1 MKPLKPNRLL
11 HTTVLSFL
19 LAATMG
25 VSACS
30 SEKEG
35 DNAQSGDATGTN
47 QSSDVD
53 TSSSEGDAPLTGND
67 SNSNIGAG
75 EGSGT
80 SANSEVNTTNPS
92 GSTDNMG
99 NSGPDTNI
107 NSDRDENPNLDQTPA
122 DGVQ

>member
-67 SNSNIGAG
+67 SNIGAG

>member
-47 QSSDVD
+47 QSSNVD
-53 TSSSEGDAPLTGND
+53 TSSSGGDAPLTEND
-67 SNSNIGAG
+67 SNI
-75 EGSGT
+75 GSGT
-80 SANSEVNTTNPS
+80 SANNEVNTTNPS

>member
-11 HTTVLSFL
+11 HMTVLSFL

-67 SNSNIGAG
+67 SNIGAG

-80 SANSEVNTTNPS
+80 SANNEVNTTNPS

>member
-53 TSSSEGDAPLTGND
+53 TSSSGGDAPLTEND
-67 SNSNIGAG
+67 SNIGAG

-80 SANSEVNTTNPS
+80 SANNEVNTTNPS

>member
-11 HTTVLSFL
+11 HMTVLSFL

-67 SNSNIGAG
+67 SNIGAG

-107 NSDRDENPNLDQTPA
+107 NSERDENPNLDQTPA
-122 DGVQ
+122 DGVK